1 MGGGGGGVEQAG
13 EGGVGGQDGGL
24 PTSPENVF
32 KEVKESLAR
41 ENLMFYLQVGRKV
54 VGQAEAKMVEEEL
67 RFGQPADHQGQCCHH
82 HQKQWY

>member
-1 MGGGGGGVEQAG
+1 MVVEVVSSRQEKVG
-13 EGGVGGQDGGL
+13 LEGKMEGCQHLLKCFQGSQKII
-24 PTSPENVF
+24 SQRKFEC
-32 KEVKESLAR
+32 
-41 ENLMFYLQVGRKV
+41 YLQVGRKV

>member
-1 MGGGGGGVEQAG
+1 
-13 EGGVGGQDGGL
+13 
-24 PTSPENVF
+24 
-32 KEVKESLAR
+32 
-41 ENLMFYLQVGRKV
+41 MFYLQVGRKV